1 MGYIDYVVV
10 LMNHVV
16 VYRFSGGVVTFF
28 RTGLKV
34 YSGRW
39 QRISPEDVAEGRSS
53 KKRRLAIAL
62 WFVAFEHFSVY
73 SFFCLLISTKKGF
86 FKAILKESDETSNKI
101 YSMVPIVV
109 LARWLFRSAI
119 CRGE

>member
-1 MGYIDYVVV
+1 M
-10 LMNHVV
+10 
-16 VYRFSGGVVTFF
+16 
-28 RTGLKV
+28 
-34 YSGRW
+34 
-39 QRISPEDVAEGRSS
+39 
-53 KKRRLAIAL
+53 
-62 WFVAFEHFSVY
+62 AFEHFSVY

-119 CRGE
+119 CRGESGETFGRFSFEYL